1 MAEPSSSPPSPPTES
16 LIRRYKLVWRVLLIS
31 NLALGAY
38 IFASP
43 RKRDASVVNKNK
55 ASEKAAKE
63 TKAEEVVTTE
73 EEVKAEEEDPYSI
86 NWPTYDYDTATFPP
100 PAMKPLMVRE
110 PIPEDQQRELFIW
123 MLEEKRK
130 LKPKDPVEK
139 KRIDEDKAV
148 LKQFIRAKT
157 IPKL

>member
-1 MAEPSSSPPSPPTES
+1 MAEPSSSTPLPPKES

-43 RKRDASVVNKNK
+43 KKRDASVVNKHK
-55 ASEKAAKE
+55 ASEKGA
-63 TKAEEVVTTE
+63 TKRRAEEEVTTE
-73 EEVKAEEEDPYSI
+73 EEVKAEEEDPNSI
-86 NWPTYDYDTATFPP
+86 YFPTYETATFPP
-100 PAMKPLMVRE
+100 PAIKPVKVRE
-110 PIPEDQQRELFIW
+110 PIPEDQQRELFKW

-130 LKPKDPVEK
+130 LKPKDPDEK
-139 KRIDEDKAV
+139 KRIDEDKAI

-157 IPKL
+157 IPKF